1 MNALSASGTGMLGP
15 VARNAVISL
24 TSSLASPETVS
35 NSSEPLISDMSAV
48 IGFSAKKVGTHGAAA
63 AGSAFLDQPA
73 AEAGRLAAVA
83 TCRKRDGEANG
94 QARVGSDDATEN
106 GMAPDDRH
114 SSSMREHAERL
125 TAWLASIEPA
135 DRPVTHVTLD
145 LCRTGDRL
153 ILCRKATAADSKRCR
168 RKRHRNETF
177 CSPGPD
183 VRDALPNNR
192 IRSHV
197 EEGVRLGPKRMPTG
211 VVLDDHLPHTVSR
224 NPGGHLGRHRVI
236 PVLPVP
242 GLFRALTEAGVD

>member
-35 NSSEPLISDMSAV
+35 NSSEPLISDMSPE
-48 IGFSAKKVGTHGAAA
+48 IGFSAKR
-63 AGSAFLDQPA
+63 SARTAQPPPDPPSWISQLQRPVA
-73 AEAGRLAAVA
+73 LPPWRLVESVTARRTGRL
-83 TCRKRDGEANG
+83 
-94 QARVGSDDATEN
+94 GSGAMTR
-106 GMAPDDRH
+106 PKTTWR
-114 SSSMREHAERL
+114 R
-125 TAWLASIEPA
+125 TIEPA
-135 DRPVTHVTLD
+135 DRPVTHMTLD
-145 LCRTGDRL
+145 LCRTRDRL
-153 ILCRKATAADSKRCR
+153 VLCREATAADSKRCR

-192 IRSHV
+192 IRSHI
-197 EEGVRLGPKRMPTG
+197 EEGVRLGPKRMPAG

-224 NPGGHLGRHRVI
+224 NTGGYLGRHRVI
-236 PVLPVP
+236 AVLPVP